1 MFDPVEANKARAC
14 VLRRKHLP
22 GEHVAKGHNT
32 YSNAPSSSAAAAI
45 TPNTSTC
52 SNLTAIKTQSFAQ
65 HSGSSRMRAAWTR
78 VPQPAASSALP
89 SLVSR
94 HPCPPPRYPAAR
106 EASSIQRIFCHKQ
119 IDNGIIII
127 LPLSSTRCASK
138 TLCMSRELVRHPLQR
153 A

>member
-106 EASSIQRIFCHKQ
+106 EALPFNAFSVISKSIMALLLYFRFQARAVHPKHYVCHE
-119 IDNGIIII
+119 N
-127 LPLSSTRCASK
+127 S
-138 TLCMSRELVRHPLQR
+138 
-153 A
+153 